1 MDVSNEHLKTLL
13 EQTDK
18 AFKELLRDPDSLVLN
33 DKYEDAKKE
42 LDNYILSVRKHLK

>member
-13 EQTDK
+13 EQTDR
-18 AFKELLRDPDSLVLN
+18 AFKELIRDPDSIILN

-42 LDNYILSVRKHLK
+42 LDNYVLSVRKRLR